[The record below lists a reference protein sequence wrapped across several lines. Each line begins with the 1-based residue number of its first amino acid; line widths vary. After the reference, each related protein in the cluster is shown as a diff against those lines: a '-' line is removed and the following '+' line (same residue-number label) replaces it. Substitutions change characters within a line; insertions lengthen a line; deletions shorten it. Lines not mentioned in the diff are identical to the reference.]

1 MAVTRELLHSIPTQR
16 SPQGSEPTQLE
27 GMFIQLAL
35 RDSKAVAASEK
46 EMKIQS
52 FNHHIVLCVLVD
64 DSVMINL
71 TVDTICQD
79 PSKWKR

>member
-1 MAVTRELLHSIPTQR
+1 MAITRELLHSIPTQR

-27 GMFIQLAL
+27 GTFIQLAL

-52 FNHHIVLCVLVD
+52 FNHQ
-64 DSVMINL
+64 N
-71 TVDTICQD
+71 
-79 PSKWKR
+79 